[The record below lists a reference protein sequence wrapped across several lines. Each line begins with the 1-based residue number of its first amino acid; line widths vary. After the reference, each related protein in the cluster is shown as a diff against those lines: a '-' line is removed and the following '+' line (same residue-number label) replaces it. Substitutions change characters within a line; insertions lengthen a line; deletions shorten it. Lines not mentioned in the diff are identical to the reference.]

1 MIKRVISI
9 TASLVLLVS
18 LSACSID
25 GGSVSAAPGTLKV
38 FVTDA
43 PPDKDV
49 TAVWVTVS
57 SIEVHR
63 AGTEQEQ
70 QDETSDNQTPTDDAV
85 TDNTTTPD
93 QTTDNV
99 TATTDN
105 QTPEQDVDSSGW
117 ITLEIGEGAATF
129 DLLQVQGINQ
139 FFADGLIAAGKYTQ
153 VRLIVDK
160 VEVALGEND
169 PVPAR
174 LPSGVLKLVS
184 PFDVVAGETISL
196 VLDFDAEKSVN
207 ITGSGEIIF
216 KPVVKISTV
225 NGDLE
230 QNGAAGG
237 KGSGAAPED
246 KGKGSGN
253 ASADRSQGRDDVANR
268 GQGKS
273 SAGKPLA

>member
-1 MIKRVISI
+1 MVKRVISI
-9 TASLVLLVS
+9 MVSLVMLIS
-18 LSACSID
+18 LSACAID

-43 PPDKDV
+43 PPDEEV
-49 TAVWVTVS
+49 TAVLVTVS

-63 AGTEQEQ
+63 AVAEQEQ
-70 QDETSDNQTPTDDAV
+70 QQTTTTANQTSTTA
-85 TDNTTTPD
+85 NQTTTA
-93 QTTDNV
+93 NV
-99 TATTDN
+99 TAASVN
-105 QTPEQDVDSSGW
+105 QTQVQEQEREDQDGGGW
-117 ITLEIGEGAATF
+117 ITLEIGDGAATF

-139 FFADGLIAAGKYTQ
+139 FFADGLVAAGKYTQ

-160 VEVALGEND
+160 VEVALGGND

-174 LPSGVLKLVS
+174 IPSGVLKLVS

-225 NGDLE
+225 EGDLE
-230 QNGAAGG
+230 QNGASGD

-246 KGKGSGN
+246 KGKGTGN
-253 ASADRSQGRDDVANR
+253 TSDDRPQGRDDAADR
-268 GQGKS
+268 GQGNSK
-273 SAGKPLA
+273 AGKPLA